1 MPHNSNILYPED
13 TLLNNRSNGY
23 FPKTMNSGNKA
34 FMES

>member
-13 TLLNNRSNGY
+13 TLLNNRSKGY
-23 FPKTMNSGNKA
+23 FPNKINIGNKA